1 MNFSY
6 STANLIFLIF
16 LIILLILPIF
26 DRHKIGKFQTQK
38 SLLGIRLWAITFLPI
53 KRARCLPQINAIKFL
68 GNPAGKMFER
78 QTKATLEVKTRHFVT
93 TFEGGYISE
102 KCYIDQIPSKLF
114 AIEQYWLDST
124 YLHFFCLIISLT
136 MRPLAVESLILTGG
150 QCLTA
155 FGSHVSKLTTN
166 WIHAH
171 KRTNLP
177 TLAYITM
184 YKD

>member
-1 MNFSY
+1 MKFSY
-6 STANLIFLIF
+6 STANLIFFGF

-38 SLLGIRLWAITFLPI
+38 SLLGIRLWAISYLPI
-53 KRARCLPQINAIKFL
+53 KRAWCLPQTTAIKFL
-68 GNPAGKMFER
+68 GNLAEKIFER
-78 QTKATLEVKTRHFVT
+78 QAKATLEVKTRHFVM
-93 TFEGGYISE
+93 TFEGGWIN
-102 KCYIDQIPSKLF
+102 KNALLARLHQKLY

-155 FGSHVSKLTTN
+155 FGSHQVQNLLPIGFMHIKEQIYRRWLT
-166 WIHAH
+166 
-171 KRTNLP
+171 
-177 TLAYITM
+177 
-184 YKD
+184 